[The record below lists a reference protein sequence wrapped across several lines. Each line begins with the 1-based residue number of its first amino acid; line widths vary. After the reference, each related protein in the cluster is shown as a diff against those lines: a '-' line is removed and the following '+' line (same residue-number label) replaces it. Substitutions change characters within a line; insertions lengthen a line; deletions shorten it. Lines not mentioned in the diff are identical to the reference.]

1 MQKIHIGLL
10 MRAVKNQDYSKISD
24 DMREIE
30 SVTKMRKLW
39 ASIEKNLKK
48 PIANYRESKK
58 PSMDLKAI
66 INEKLTKGLYKND

>member
-39 ASIEKNLKK
+39 ASIEKNLKQL
-48 PIANYRESKK
+48 IANYRESKK